1 MPVAKWELWS
11 VALMLIQTHGDDA
24 ESVAAIKLA
33 EAEAE
38 GHLGNT
44 IVWEE
49 VQRLLP
55 EVRAEQNSKL

>member
-24 ESVAAIKLA
+24 ESIAAANLA
-33 EAEAE
+33 NAEAE

-44 IVWEE
+44 VVWEE
-49 VQRLLP
+49 VQKLLP
-55 EVRAEQNSKL
+55 KVRAGLADRE